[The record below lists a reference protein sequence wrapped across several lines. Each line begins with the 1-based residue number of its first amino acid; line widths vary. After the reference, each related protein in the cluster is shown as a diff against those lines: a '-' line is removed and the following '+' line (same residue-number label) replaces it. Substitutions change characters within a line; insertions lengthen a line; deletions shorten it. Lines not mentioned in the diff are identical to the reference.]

1 LPWILTKKDLFLVWN
16 TTKKDL
22 FLVWNTTRKLFLPQE
37 SAMFKR
43 LIDFHLS
50 RWKTDPFRKPLLL
63 RGARQVGKT
72 YAVRRL
78 GKQFKSF
85 VEINFERLEGAAT
98 LFEKDLAPDRLI
110 LALSLL
116 TKTPIIPGETLLFF
130 DEVQEAPRV
139 ILALRYFYEEM
150 PNLHVIAAGSLLE
163 FAIAKVGVPVGRISM
178 FYMYPLS
185 FLEYLVAIG
194 HHLIAKEILYHS
206 SGVPMEETIH
216 TKILDL
222 VGEYLSIG
230 GMPEAVAR
238 WTQTKDPASALN
250 VLQQIAAT
258 YRQDFEKY
266 ARKTQVKYLEQL
278 FRQIPHLV
286 GKDFSYREI
295 HGEYRKRELSPAIEL
310 LERANI
316 IHSIRHASGQGIP
329 IGSDVNFEIFKVIYL
344 DIGLCQA
351 ILESDISIWFLRPLE
366 GFENRGEIAEGF
378 IGQELICYANPD
390 TKAELYFWKRTTKNS
405 LAEIDYLIQRGELI
419 LPIEVK
425 SGHGNTLRS
434 LHVFMETHTKSTLAI
449 RFSARNYSVIDKLD
463 SRPLYAAV
471 SLAHP
476 NQKEALDHLISMN

>member
-1 LPWILTKKDLFLVWN
+1 MKGYEKKVLPWNLTKKDLFLGWN
-16 TTKKDL
+16 TTKIQFIL
-22 FLVWNTTRKLFLPQE
+22 PWKL
-37 SAMFKR
+37 AMFKR
-43 LIDFHLS
+43 IIDFHLDK
-50 RWKTDPFRKPLLL
+50 WKTDPFRKPLLL

-85 VEINFERLEGAAT
+85 VEINFERLEGASS
-98 LFEKDLAPDRLI
+98 LFEKDLAPDKLI

-116 TKTPIIPGETLLFF
+116 VKAPIVPGETLLFF
-130 DEVQEAPRV
+130 DEVQEAPRA

-185 FLEYLVAIG
+185 FLEYLVGTG
-194 HHLIAKEILYHS
+194 HYLIAKEILYHS
-206 SGVPMEETIH
+206 PGDPVVEAIH
-216 TKILDL
+216 TAMLDL

-238 WTQTKDPASALN
+238 WTQTKKPESALN

-295 HGEYRKRELSPAIEL
+295 HGEYRKRELAPALEL

-316 IHSIRHASGQGIP
+316 IHPVRHVSGQGIP
-329 IGSDVNFEIFKVIYL
+329 IGSDVDFETFKIIYL
-344 DIGLCQA
+344 DVGLCQS
-351 ILESDISIWFLRPLE
+351 ILGTDVSIWFLRPLE
-366 GFENRGEIAEGF
+366 GFENKGEIAEAF
-378 IGQELICYANPD
+378 IGQELICYASPES
-390 TKAELYFWKRTTKNS
+390 KAELYFWKRKAKNS
-405 LAEIDYLIQRGELI
+405 SAEVDYLIQRGEQI
-419 LPIEVK
+419 VPIEVK
-425 SGHGNTLRS
+425 SGHGKTLRS
-434 LHVFMETHTKSTLAI
+434 LHVFLESHPKTSLAI
-449 RFSARNYSVIDKLD
+449 RFSALNYSIMDRLD

-476 NQKEALDHLISMN
+476 GQKEALNWLVNIS